1 MALILSVLE
10 QGMIYGILAL
20 GVYITYK
27 ILDFPDLTVDG
38 SFPFGAAITVRMIMA
53 GVPAVWTLPAAF
65 LGGALIGIGTGIIHV
80 KLKVRDLL
88 SGIIMMTGLYT
99 INLWVAGSGYV
110 AIFNKKNI
118 FDNALVNGIVPAGV
132 AQFKTVI
139 IIFLIV
145 MAAKYLLDWY
155 LHTKSG
161 FLLRAVGDND
171 CLVTSLGVDKGL
183 VKIVGLSIAN
193 GLVSLAGCVYAQQQ
207 RSFEISIG
215 TGAVVIGLASV
226 IVGTSLFKK
235 VTLLRVTSSVILGSV
250 LYKACVALAMYM
262 GIDANAI
269 KLITAVLFLI
279 ILVVSMERK
288 GTNKKILI
296 SKDVN
301 YNLRKLKN
309 VEREAVKEIGADKG
323 TESRKEVE

>member
-38 SFPFGAAITVRMIMA
+38 SFPFGAAVTVRLISLGA
-53 GVPAVWTLPAAF
+53 PAIVTLPVAF
-65 LGGALIGIGTGIIHV
+65 LGGALVGMCTGLIHV

-88 SGIIMMTGLYT
+88 SGIVMMTGLYT
-99 INLWVAGSGYV
+99 INLWMAGSGYV
-110 AIFNKKNI
+110 PIFNRKTI
-118 FDNALVNGIVPAGV
+118 FDNGITNKLFAGALGS
-132 AQFKTVI
+132 FKTVI
-139 IIFLIV
+139 VIFLIT

-155 LHTKSG
+155 MSTKSG
-161 FLLRAVGDND
+161 FLLRAVGNND
-171 CLVTSLGVDKGL
+171 TIVTSLGVDKGL
-183 VKIVGLSIAN
+183 IKILGLSIAN
-193 GLVSLAGCVYAQQQ
+193 GLVSLSGCIYAQQQ

-226 IVGTSLFKK
+226 IIGTSLFRKL
-235 VTLLRVTSSVILGSV
+235 TLLRVTSSVIIGSV
-250 LYKACVALAMYM
+250 LYKACVALAMYA

-279 ILVVSMERK
+279 ILVISMDRK
-288 GTNKKILI
+288 GKK
-296 SKDVN
+296 KC
-301 YNLRKLKN
+301 
-309 VEREAVKEIGADKG
+309 
-323 TESRKEVE
+323 

>member
-38 SFPFGAAITVRMIMA
+38 SFPFGAAITVRMITA
-53 GVPAVWTLPAAF
+53 GAPAVLSLPVAF
-65 LGGALIGIGTGIIHV
+65 LGGALIGACTGLIHV

-99 INLWVAGSGYV
+99 VNLWVAGTGYV
-110 AIFNKKNI
+110 AIFNKENI
-118 FDNALVNGIVPAGV
+118 FDNAFVNRIFPAEL
-132 AQFKTVI
+132 AAFKTVI
-139 IIFLIV
+139 IIFVITMV
-145 MAAKYLLDWY
+145 AKYLLDWY

-171 CLVTSLGVDKGL
+171 TIVTSLGVDKGL

-193 GLVSLAGCVYAQQQ
+193 GMVSLAGCIYAQQQ

-226 IVGTSLFKK
+226 IVGSSLFKK
-235 VTLLRVTSSVILGSV
+235 VTLLRVSSSVVIGSI
-250 LYKACVALAMYM
+250 LYKGCVALAMFM

-279 ILVVSMERK
+279 ILVISMDRQRTGRFASVK
-288 GTNKKILI
+288 G
-296 SKDVN
+296 SGSVG
-301 YNLRKLKN
+301 RES
-309 VEREAVKEIGADKG
+309 VEKVGKE
-323 TESRKEVE
+323 